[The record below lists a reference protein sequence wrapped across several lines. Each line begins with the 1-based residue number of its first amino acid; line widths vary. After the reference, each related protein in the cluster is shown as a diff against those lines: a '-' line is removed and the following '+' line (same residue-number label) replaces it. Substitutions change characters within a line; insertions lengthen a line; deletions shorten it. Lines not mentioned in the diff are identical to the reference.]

1 MVNTLFLPELREMLA
16 EHNERELIEFCTAL
30 HPARTAEFVEG
41 LTAEEAWKVIQFA
54 EPPLRAEIFNYFELD
69 RQIDILMHE
78 DEKLVAGLLIH
89 IPSDDVVDLLQELPE
104 NRAEDL
110 LALMPPQA
118 RRDIRRLQNFPEG
131 TAGSV
136 MTTEAAC
143 LDERLTVRE
152 ALEALSREA
161 ESLETVYYIYVV
173 DDTNHLRGVVSTR
186 RLVSSIARQDKH
198 LSDLMETDL
207 VFVHALDSQEEAVQ
221 KVAHYNLLAIPVLD
235 DRGHMLGIITHDDV
249 IDVVREVA
257 TEDAQRI
264 AAVQPLRDGYLRMNL
279 LTLSYKRLIWLIILF
294 FAELITAFVLS
305 YYDIEFQKYIWL
317 VWFIPLIISSG
328 GNSGSQ
334 SATLIITALATDDIS
349 LRDWGKIIRR
359 ELASGVV
366 LGSCLALI
374 GLGCALLMA
383 PGPREA
389 SVIPLTI
396 MLVVMCGTL
405 SGSTLPLIFKRIGWD
420 PALMSNPFVAGI
432 IDILGI
438 VIYMTIA
445 QIVLSGNGNHQGKMQ
460 SSAQLQEVDLKFD
473 SSQDVEACKFQEEA
487 KIAGKSYQ
495 LSGVRLNKTM
505 FLALVSDESVKEEF
519 PTVSV
524 VEASEALVPQLVDSA
539 YRFKHRKKHEGTSS
553 GHDDHS
559 ADQSSVEKLEEFK
572 ENPKQ

>member
-16 EHNERELIEFCTAL
+16 EHNERELVEFCTAL

-41 LTAEEAWKVIQFA
+41 LTAEEAWKVIQYA

-78 DEKLVAGLLIH
+78 DEKLVAGLLVH
-89 IPSDDVVDLLQELPE
+89 IPADDVVDLLQELPE

-110 LALMPPQA
+110 LALMPPQS

-173 DDTNHLRGVVSTR
+173 DETNHLRGVVSTR
-186 RLVSSIARQDKH
+186 KLVSSIAKQDKL

-207 VFVHALDSQEEAVQ
+207 VIVHALDSQEEAVQ

-264 AAVQPLRDGYLRMNL
+264 AAVQPLRDGYLRMPL

-305 YYDIEFQKYIWL
+305 YYDVEFEKYIWL

-334 SATLIITALATDDIS
+334 SATLIITALATDDVS
-349 LRDWGKIIRR
+349 LRDWSKIIRR
-359 ELASGVV
+359 ELASGLV
-366 LGSCLALI
+366 LGSFLAII

-396 MLVVMCGTL
+396 MLVVVCGTL

-445 QIVLSGNGNHQGKMQ
+445 QIILSGDVPKPGKME
-460 SSAQLQEVDLKFD
+460 SSVQLQNVYLESDSLEDFQNCRFREVAN
-473 SSQDVEACKFQEEA
+473 V
-487 KIAGKSYQ
+487 AGKSFE
-495 LSGVRLNKTM
+495 LTGIRLNETLY
-505 FLALVSDESVKEEF
+505 LAVMSDKANSVTLPKK
-519 PTVSV
+519 SV
-524 VEASEALVPQLVDSA
+524 VELGEAFVPQMVNSA
-539 YRFKHRKKHEGTSS
+539 SVNWEGNSNPTGSPD
-553 GHDDHS
+553 GLQQTED
-559 ADQSSVEKLEEFK
+559 ERLIRRLK
-572 ENPKQ
+572 EIQANPS

>member
-16 EHNERELIEFCTAL
+16 EHNERELVEFCTAL

-41 LTAEEAWKVIQFA
+41 LTAEEAWKVIQYA

-78 DEKLVAGLLIH
+78 DEKLVAGLLVH
-89 IPSDDVVDLLQELPE
+89 IPADDAVDLLQELPE

-110 LALMPPQA
+110 LALMPPQS

-173 DDTNHLRGVVSTR
+173 DETNHLRGVVSTR
-186 RLVSSIARQDKH
+186 KLVSSIAKQDKL

-207 VFVHALDSQEEAVQ
+207 VIVHALDSQEEAVQ

-264 AAVQPLRDGYLRMNL
+264 AAVQPLRDGYLRMPL

-305 YYDIEFQKYIWL
+305 YYDVEFEKYIWL

-334 SATLIITALATDDIS
+334 SATLIITALATDDVS
-349 LRDWGKIIRR
+349 LKDWSKIIRR
-359 ELASGVV
+359 ELASGLV
-366 LGSCLALI
+366 LGSFLAII

-396 MLVVMCGTL
+396 MLVVVCGTL

-445 QIVLSGNGNHQGKMQ
+445 QIILSGDVPKPGKME
-460 SSAQLQEVDLKFD
+460 SSVQLQNVYLESDSLEDFQNCRFREVAN
-473 SSQDVEACKFQEEA
+473 V
-487 KIAGKSYQ
+487 AGKSFE
-495 LSGVRLNKTM
+495 LTGIRLNETLY
-505 FLALVSDESVKEEF
+505 LAVMSDKANSVTLPKK
-519 PTVSV
+519 SV
-524 VEASEALVPQLVDSA
+524 VELGEAFVPQMVNSA
-539 YRFKHRKKHEGTSS
+539 SVNWEGNS
-553 GHDDHS
+553 
-559 ADQSSVEKLEEFK
+559 
-572 ENPKQ
+572 NPTGSPDGLQQTEDERLIRRLREIQANPS